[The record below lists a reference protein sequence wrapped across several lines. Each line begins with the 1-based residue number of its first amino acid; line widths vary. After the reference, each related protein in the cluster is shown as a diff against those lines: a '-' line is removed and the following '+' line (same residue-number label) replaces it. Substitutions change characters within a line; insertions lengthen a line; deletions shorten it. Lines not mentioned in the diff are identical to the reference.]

1 MIKVASKVAMASW
14 RLGVAVASASVGL
27 SGTGGGN
34 TEHGTAGGPFAIAG
48 VGGSVCLGASGAV
61 AVGMLGSGWVASCC
75 VAGNEDSG
83 ALVGEGIWAEPVS
96 SGRTAATWAVSGCG
110 GKAAGE
116 QGSCSAGAG
125 PAIGIMVR
133 GALHARHR
141 SPSCLTSAGWC
152 VF

>member
-27 SGTGGGN
+27 FGTGGGN
-34 TEHGTAGGPFAIAG
+34 TEHGTANGPFATAG

-61 AVGMLGSGWVASCC
+61 VVGLLGSGWVASCC

-83 ALVGEGIWAEPVS
+83 AVVGEGIWAEPVS
-96 SGRTAATWAVSGCG
+96 SGRTAVSGCG

-116 QGSCSAGAG
+116 QDLAASLLLAGRTPG
-125 PAIGIMVR
+125 TEHTHP
-133 GALHARHR
+133 
-141 SPSCLTSAGWC
+141 C
-152 VF
+152 